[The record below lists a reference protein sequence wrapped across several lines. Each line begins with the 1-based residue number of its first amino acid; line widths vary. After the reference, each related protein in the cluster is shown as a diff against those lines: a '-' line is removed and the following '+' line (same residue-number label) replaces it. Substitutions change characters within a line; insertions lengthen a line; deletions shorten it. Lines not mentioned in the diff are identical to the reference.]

1 MSRKPSDALISN
13 AANAVA
19 GLPPTIVF
27 TQGPYNNTKAQTSI
41 TNTAPIAPAAA
52 ALLVAANAL
61 RQSIQ
66 IQVPTDTV
74 KLFIGS
80 NSNVTSGEVAGTSGF
95 PVFPGTQVL
104 LTGWTGPVYGQ
115 SLDGPGTAMNITVT

>member
-1 MSRKPSDALISN
+1 MSRKVSDAFIAS
-13 AANAVA
+13 AVNAVA
-19 GLPPTIVF
+19 GFPPTIVF

-61 RQSIQ
+61 RQSVQ

-80 NSNVTSGEVAGTSGF
+80 NSNVMGGEIAGASGF
-95 PVFPGTQVL
+95 PVFPGTQVTL
-104 LTGWTGPVYGQ
+104 LGWTGPVYGL
-115 SLDGPGTAMNITVT
+115 SPDGPGTAMNLTVA